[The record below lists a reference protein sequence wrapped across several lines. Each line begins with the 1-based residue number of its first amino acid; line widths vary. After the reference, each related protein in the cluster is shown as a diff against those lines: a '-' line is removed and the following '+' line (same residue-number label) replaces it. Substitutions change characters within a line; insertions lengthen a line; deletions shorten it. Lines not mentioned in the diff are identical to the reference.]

1 MIKTCLGPLP
11 LFKER
16 EEGEGG
22 EEAAPTSLPI
32 PIQMAAA
39 RPAVLADGSYATQTA
54 LPGGEAAAAGGAA
67 AAAAANVPNLRC
79 TGEQRQAAGVQGG
92 REACCHCKRMRCCH
106 PC

>member
-1 MIKTCLGPLP
+1 MEMIKTCLGPLP

-22 EEAAPTSLPI
+22 EEEAPTSLPI
-32 PIQMAAA
+32 PIQLAAA

-54 LPGGEAAAAGGAA
+54 LPGGEAAGAGGAAA

-79 TGEQRQAAGVQGG
+79 VGEGQAQGVQLCCSAGV
-92 REACCHCKRMRCCH
+92 M
-106 PC
+106 PS